1 MVQAEI
7 ATVEFGQL
15 RRLSDEVNNIVERVD
30 ITGDLLVPG
39 RHLRWSIIC

>member
-1 MVQAEI
+1 MVQVEI
-7 ATVEFGQL
+7 TSVEFDPL
-15 RRLSDEVNNIVERVD
+15 RRLSDEVKNIVERVD